1 MSRGEEDKGRKVGGT
16 VGQQAA
22 INLKKI
28 HLKICAF
35 ENTFENSFDNR
46 FGNSFDNR
54 FEEQVEE
61 KFV

>member
-1 MSRGEEDKGRKVGGT
+1 MSRGEEDKGRKVGET

-35 ENTFENSFDNR
+35 ENTFENYNR
-46 FGNSFDNR
+46 FGNLFDNR